1 MYRVFV
7 QGTEEEPVVYDDS
20 TYVELIKDVPSLD
33 DVRDVLDR
41 LNIRKRIKREF
52 YMGLRKAKIYVQAE
66 AELYQIEAEDS
77 SWAIMY
83 WKI

>member
-7 QGTEEEPVVYDDS
+7 QGTEEEPVVYDDM
-20 TYVELIKDVPSLD
+20 TYVELIKDVPSLEG
-33 DVRDVLDR
+33 VRDILDR

-52 YMGLRKAKIYVQAE
+52 YMGLRKVKIHVQAGT
-66 AELYQIEAEDS
+66 ELYQVEAEDS

>member
-7 QGTEEEPVVYDDS
+7 QGTEEEPVVYDDM
-20 TYVELIKDVPSLD
+20 TYVELIKDVPSLEG
-33 DVRDVLDR
+33 VRDVLDR

-52 YMGLRKAKIYVQAE
+52 FMALRKARVFLTAE
-66 AELYQIEAEDS
+66 KEIFLSEAEDS
-77 SWAIMY
+77 TWAIMY